1 MDTTQSSAILY
12 GLMGAGSALILST
25 IGAAYGSAKANVTL
39 SPSSANKVQ
48 QKSSEWES
56 PLLDVDGGTTVDDQ
70 QNKKSPLSTIVQF
83 IPIIIAG
90 VLAIYGLIYSVIV
103 LASVTAP
110 DYSASRG
117 YAQFVGGLTLG
128 FCCLASGIAVGIV
141 GKRGLISIS
150 ENKTS
155 VVKVVLNLIYCEAL
169 GLYGL
174 IFGLIAASSF

>member
-39 SPSSANKVQ
+39 SSSSAP
-48 QKSSEWES
+48 EW
-56 PLLDVDGGTTVDDQ
+56 T
-70 QNKKSPLSTIVQF
+70 PLSGQTSKSRLSSVVAF

-117 YAQFVGGLTLG
+117 YAHFIGGLTLG

-141 GKRGLISIS
+141 GKHGLRSIS

-155 VVKVVLNLIYCEAL
+155 VVKVILNLIYCEAL

-174 IFGLIAASSF
+174 IFGLIAVSSF